1 MEGTPLKETL
11 TKMFNLR
18 RRDLPKLQM
27 LSLIVGEMHT
37 NSTLPMKYKN
47 RNNKTFGLT
56 KKLQNIDLEEIKLS
70 FANASPRYFAVHAGL
85 FNTMVLSEKL
95 RSIIAAIN
103 TPAARANLITPSSKK
118 GQSES
123 CDGINYL
130 VQALALPCPS
140 PHAASLSV
148 ASFQSPEGTVA
159 GTESG
164 KETNTETRGE
174 SETGTGMKGQGG
186 GQGQITEEQSLNAY
200 LGGLNET
207 DRSQHLIVASFQSP
221 EGTVA
226 GTESGKETNTETR
239 GESETGTGMK
249 GQGGGQGQSTVLQ
262 CMNAYLGGLSAIYGI
277 VHSQL
282 SQGSVNSGR
291 VSALTSSP
299 GTSESV
305 DRRGKRKATEGENDC
320 ISQLSNILSQ
330 RDGVTFMEI
339 LNKLFGEAQWKS
351 CQDDLVNNSRSLD
364 RSQVDHFLYLL
375 VPSFVDQTLVR
386 ENFAFHGCDN
396 IFVINS
402 ANWG

>member
-11 TKMFNLR
+11 TKMFNLK

-174 SETGTGMKGQGG
+174 SETGTG
-186 GQGQITEEQSLNAY
+186 
-200 LGGLNET
+200 
-207 DRSQHLIVASFQSP
+207 R
-221 EGTVA
+221 
-226 GTESGKETNTETR
+226 
-239 GESETGTGMK
+239 K

-282 SQGSVNSGR
+282 SQDSVNSGR